1 MKLTS
6 VWLICRDGTPLAD
19 RWAHLCAEQLSGFGV
34 VCRIARSGL
43 NCNPF
48 PDLLAMGPPDL
59 AVVLGGDGTV
69 LSAARH
75 LASYGI
81 PLLAFNVGGHLGFL
95 THAPSLLQQES
106 GNGEDSIWQRIRNDR
121 YAITR
126 PMLLEAAL
134 DYGDGRLD
142 YGPIGDLHLA
152 LNDFYLRPGLDDRSP
167 TCRLELAVDGEVVD
181 QVQGDGLI
189 VSTPTGSTGY
199 TLASGGPIVHPG
211 IDAIVVS
218 PICPMSL
225 SSRAVVLPPRARL
238 AIWPLGE
245 TSRVVKLWKDGAYAA
260 TLHPRQKCI
269 LQRARRHAQMLMLEQ
284 QPSYFKTLRRK
295 LNWAG
300 SLGGSPPSPPSGSNG
315 TTP

>member
-6 VWLICRDGTPLAD
+6 VWLICRAGTPLAD
-19 RWAHLCAEQLSGFGV
+19 RWAHLCAEQLSSFDV
-34 VCRIARSGL
+34 VCQIARSGL

-48 PDLLAMGPPDL
+48 PDLLATGLPDL
-59 AVVLGGDGTV
+59 VVVLGGDGTV
-69 LSAARH
+69 LSTARH
-75 LASYGI
+75 LASYSI

-95 THAPSLLQQES
+95 THAPSLLQPDLGS
-106 GNGEDSIWQRIRNDR
+106 GEDNVWQRIRSDR

-126 PMLLEAAL
+126 PMLLEAAV

-142 YGPIGDLHLA
+142 YGPVGDLHLA
-152 LNDFYLRPGLDDRSP
+152 LNDFYLRPGQDDCSP

-181 QVQGDGLI
+181 QIQGDGLI

-211 IDAIVVS
+211 VDAIVVS

-245 TSRVVKLWKDGAYAA
+245 TSRVVKLWKDGAYAT
-260 TLHPRQKCI
+260 TLHPQQKCI
-269 LQRARRHAQMLMLEQ
+269 LQRAQRHAQMLVLEQ

-300 SLGGSPPSPPSGSNG
+300 SLGNSPPSSP
-315 TTP
+315 

>member
-19 RWAHLCAEQLSGFGV
+19 RWAHLCAQQLGGLGV
-34 VCRIARSGL
+34 ACQIARSGL
-43 NCNPF
+43 NRNPF
-48 PDLLAMGPPDL
+48 PDLLATGQPDL

-75 LASYGI
+75 LASYDV

-95 THAPSLLQQES
+95 THAPSLLHQAAGS
-106 GNGEDSIWQRIRNDR
+106 GEDSVWQRIRNDR
-121 YAITR
+121 HAITR
-126 PMLLEAAL
+126 PMLLEAAV
-134 DYGDGRLD
+134 DYGDGKLD
-142 YGPIGDLHLA
+142 YGPVGDLHLA

-199 TLASGGPIVHPG
+199 TLASGGPIVHPA

-238 AIWPLGE
+238 AIWSLGE
-245 TSRVVKLWKDGAYAA
+245 TGRVVKLWKDGAYAA
-260 TLHPRQKCI
+260 TLHPRQTCI
-269 LQRARRHAQMLMLEQ
+269 LQRAQRHAQMLVLEQ

-300 SLGGSPPSPPSGSNG
+300 SLGNSRPHPLEEAPPPA
-315 TTP
+315 

>member
-6 VWLICRDGTPLAD
+6 VWLICRDGTPLSD
-19 RWAHLCAEQLSGFGV
+19 RWAHLCAEQLGELGV
-34 VCRIARSGL
+34 VCHIARSGL
-43 NCNPF
+43 NRNPF
-48 PDLLAMGPPDL
+48 PDLLATGLPDL

-75 LASYGI
+75 LASYGV

-95 THAPSLLQQES
+95 THAPSLLHQGAGS
-106 GNGEDSIWQRIRNDR
+106 GEDSVWQRIRDDR

-126 PMLLEAAL
+126 PMLLEAAV

-142 YGPIGDLHLA
+142 YGPPGDLHLA

-181 QVQGDGLI
+181 QYQGDGLI

-199 TLASGGPIVHPG
+199 TLASGGPIVHPA

-245 TSRVVKLWKDGAYAA
+245 TGRVVKLWKDGAYAA

-269 LQRARRHAQMLMLEQ
+269 LQRARRHGQMLMLEQ

-300 SLGGSPPSPPSGSNG
+300 SLGNAPPSSPDGPP
-315 TTP
+315 PA

>member
-19 RWAHLCAEQLSGFGV
+19 RWGRLCAEQLGSFGV

-48 PDLLAMGPPDL
+48 LELLATGLPDL

-75 LASYGI
+75 LASYDV

-95 THAPSLLQQES
+95 THAPSLLQRES
-106 GNGEDSIWQRIRNDR
+106 KHREDSVWQRIRNDR
-121 YAITR
+121 YAVTR
-126 PMLLEAAL
+126 PMLLEAAV
-134 DYGDGRLD
+134 DYGDGTLD
-142 YGPIGDLHLA
+142 YGPVGDLHLA

-225 SSRAVVLPPRARL
+225 SSRAVVLPPR
-238 AIWPLGE
+238 
-245 TSRVVKLWKDGAYAA
+245 
-260 TLHPRQKCI
+260 
-269 LQRARRHAQMLMLEQ
+269 
-284 QPSYFKTLRRK
+284 
-295 LNWAG
+295 
-300 SLGGSPPSPPSGSNG
+300 
-315 TTP
+315 

>member
-19 RWAHLCAEQLSGFGV
+19 RWGRLCAEQLSGFGV
-34 VCRIARSGL
+34 ACQVARSGP

-48 PDLLAMGPPDL
+48 PGLLTTGLPDL

-75 LASYGI
+75 LASYGV

-95 THAPSLLQQES
+95 THAPSLLQQGS
-106 GNGEDSIWQRIRNDR
+106 RSGEDSVWQRIRDDH

-126 PMLLEAAL
+126 PMLLEAAV
-134 DYGDGRLD
+134 DYGDGTLD
-142 YGPIGDLHLA
+142 YGPPGDLHLA
-152 LNDFYLRPGLDDRSP
+152 LNDFYLRPSLDDHSP

-245 TSRVVKLWKDGAYAA
+245 PSRLVKLWKDGAYAA
-260 TLHPRQKCI
+260 TLHPRQVCI
-269 LQRARRHAQMLMLEQ
+269 LQRAQRHAQMLILEQ
-284 QPSYFKTLRRK
+284 QPSYFKTLRHK

-300 SLGGSPPSPPSGSNG
+300 SLGNVPPSSP
-315 TTP
+315 